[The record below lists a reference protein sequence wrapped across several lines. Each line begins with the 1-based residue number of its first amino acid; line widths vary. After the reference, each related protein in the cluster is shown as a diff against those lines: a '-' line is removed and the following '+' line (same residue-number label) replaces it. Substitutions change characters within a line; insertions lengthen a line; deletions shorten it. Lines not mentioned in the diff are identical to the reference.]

1 MATSKIQ
8 SVISS
13 GMDNIKNAQ
22 KNLSQM
28 PSNVA
33 NQVSNIKEN
42 TKKKYFKFYRLG
54 KGNLTA
60 YHYAA
65 IAVIIAVIIY
75 NVNAVAKYNKK
86 NPAFIPFTI

>member
-8 SVISS
+8 LAISS
-13 GMDNIKNAQ
+13 GMDNLKNAQ

-42 TKKKYFKFYRLG
+42 TKKIF
-54 KGNLTA
+54 
-60 YHYAA
+60 
-65 IAVIIAVIIY
+65 
-75 NVNAVAKYNKK
+75 
-86 NPAFIPFTI
+86 